1 MYNLKEMKDAV
12 HITYSAESIDL
23 TERKIDR
30 LKWTILFGFWTLFSF
45 LYANQIYF
53 EMRHTPGMNHSWWRI
68 AFWQL
73 AVWYTWG
80 CLTPIILGLGRRFP
94 GERASWLRSLLVL
107 LPVSIIV
114 AALHVAASTYLK
126 MLIRP
131 FDVWSDTSPF
141 LIQFQRELRGFF
153 LFDFLVY
160 WAILGVGYAFDY
172 RERYRERESLA
183 SQLKAQLAQAQL
195 ESLKMQLHPHFLFNT
210 LHTIAGLV
218 RGNERQSAV
227 NMIAGLSDLLRHAL
241 ESADEQEVS
250 LREEVKF
257 TQLYLDIQKVRF
269 SDRLTVQMEVT
280 EETLDALVP
289 NLVLQPL
296 VENAIRHGI
305 SLNDTA
311 GVIVIN
317 ARRQRDT
324 LHISVCD
331 DGPGLQSGW
340 RMEESEGIGLANTRE
355 RLKHLYGTD
364 HRFDLRNGA
373 TGGVT
378 ASLAIPFR
386 ISHDPT
392 STR

>member
-1 MYNLKEMKDAV
+1 MKDAV
-12 HITYSAESIDL
+12 HITYSAEEIERAAIRIDW
-23 TERKIDR
+23 
-30 LKWTILFGFWTLFSF
+30 LKWAILFGFWTLFSF
-45 LYANQIYF
+45 LSANQIYF

-73 AVWYTWG
+73 LVWYVWG
-80 CLTPIILGLGRRFP
+80 FLTPVILSLGRRVP
-94 GERASWLRSLLVL
+94 GERELWLRGLLVH
-107 LPVSIIV
+107 LPVSLIFCFI
-114 AALHVAASTYLK
+114 HVAAATYLK
-126 MLIRP
+126 MLIQP
-131 FDVWSDTSPF
+131 FDVWSDTRPF
-141 LIQFQRELRGFF
+141 LLQYQSELRNFF
-153 LFDFLVY
+153 LFDFFVY

-218 RGNERQSAV
+218 RSNERQSAV

-241 ESADEQEVS
+241 ENADEQEVP
-250 LREEVKF
+250 LRDEVKF
-257 TQLYLDIQKVRF
+257 TELYLDIQKVRF
-269 SDRLTVQMEVT
+269 SDRLTVQVEIAP
-280 EETLDALVP
+280 ETLDALVP
-289 NLVLQPL
+289 NLMLQPL

-305 SLNDTA
+305 SLNDAA
-311 GVIVIN
+311 GTIVISSKRVN
-317 ARRQRDT
+317 GM

-355 RLKHLYGTD
+355 RLKHLYGTE

-373 TGGVT
+373 GGGVT
-378 ASLAIPFR
+378 VSLSIPF
-386 ISHDPT
+386 HANYDPT
-392 STR
+392 L